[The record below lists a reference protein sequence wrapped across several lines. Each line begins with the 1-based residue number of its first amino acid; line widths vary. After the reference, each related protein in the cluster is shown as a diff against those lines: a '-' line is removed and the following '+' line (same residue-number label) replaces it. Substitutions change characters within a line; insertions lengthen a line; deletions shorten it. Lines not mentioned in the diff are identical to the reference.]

1 MENRRKLQL
10 RLRCGH
16 DSMFVLSYV
25 LYNDY
30 SCVFTVKDE
39 LDQQS
44 FRMVSNCFL
53 GFESYFEFEDVIQ
66 YCSLVGVS
74 FLMWNL
80 VKVSKL
86 QGFFPFLIG
95 NCILTPI
102 HLEKMLLIWNRL
114 GIFYHI
120 CISKWHLFCILVVEL
135 GYLVSKLEQIN
146 IFCH

>member
-44 FRMVSNCFL
+44 FRMVSNCVL
-53 GFESYFEFEDVIQ
+53 GFESYLEFEDVIQ

-74 FLMWNL
+74 FLM
-80 VKVSKL
+80 
-86 QGFFPFLIG
+86 
-95 NCILTPI
+95 
-102 HLEKMLLIWNRL
+102 
-114 GIFYHI
+114 
-120 CISKWHLFCILVVEL
+120 
-135 GYLVSKLEQIN
+135 
-146 IFCH
+146 